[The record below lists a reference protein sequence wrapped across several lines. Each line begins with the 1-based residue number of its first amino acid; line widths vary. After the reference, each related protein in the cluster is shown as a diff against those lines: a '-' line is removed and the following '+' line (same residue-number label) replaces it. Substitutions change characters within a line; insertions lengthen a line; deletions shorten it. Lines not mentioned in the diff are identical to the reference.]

1 MGELKPCPFCE
12 VVSADTREHKPDCYL
27 RKSFGGLSD
36 KNFDYIVAYN
46 TRPLESS
53 ARSEGYIQALDD
65 VMDTFMTDAY
75 DEPKLQ
81 ARYKVMIDQLKS
93 AHGGQENGKSI

>member
-1 MGELKPCPFCE
+1 MDDEEFDVNIKSKPISTRTIQ
-12 VVSADTREHKPDCYL
+12 VVGKER
-27 RKSFGGLSD
+27 SD
-36 KNFDYIVAYN
+36 KLIAAAEQ
-46 TRPLESS
+46 R
-53 ARSEGYIQALDD
+53 GYERALDD